1 MPRTT
6 ELLLPDAAGIAR
18 AVALL
23 RAGELVAI
31 PTETVYGLAGDAA
44 NDRAVAAI
52 FAAKDRPRFNPL
64 IVHLAEVG
72 QASAM
77 AEFSPLAGALAAAF
91 WPGPLT
97 LVLPLRPGAPVS
109 PLVTAGLPTV
119 ALRLPA
125 HPLAR
130 AVLDAFGGGL
140 AAPSANPSG
149 RISPVSAAHV
159 MAGLGGRIAA
169 VLDGGDCA
177 VGLESTILDVTGAVP
192 VLLREGGLAVER
204 IEQRLGV
211 GVATRG
217 GGARPSSPGQLAVHY
232 APRGSV
238 RLAATAAR
246 PGEVWIGFGPEAR
259 GDAGLNLSPTADL
272 TEAAARLF
280 HLLHEADARAGPA
293 GRIAVAPIPETGLGR
308 AINDRLRRAAAPRGR
323 SSPGSPREGLEE
335 G

>member
-1 MPRTT
+1 MPTARPAPT
-6 ELLLPDAAGIAR
+6 ELLPPDAAGIAR

-23 RAGELVAI
+23 RLGELVAI

-64 IVHLAEVG
+64 IVHLAELAQVT
-72 QASAM
+72 ALARM
-77 AEFSPLAGALAAAF
+77 TPLAEALAAAF
-91 WPGPLT
+91 WPGPMT
-97 LVLPLRPGAPVS
+97 LVLPLAPGARIS
-109 PLVTAGLPTV
+109 PLGTCGLDTV

-130 AVLDAFGGGL
+130 AVLEGFGGGL

-177 VGLESTILDVTGAVP
+177 VGLESTILDATGDTP
-192 VLLREGGLAVER
+192 LLLRSGGLAVEK
-204 IEQRLGV
+204 IEAELGV
-211 GVATRG
+211 TVETAAAGP
-217 GGARPSSPGQLAVHY
+217 RPSSPGQLALHY
-232 APRGSV
+232 APRGTV
-238 RLAATAAR
+238 RLDATAAE
-246 PGEVWIGFGPEAR
+246 PGEVWIGFGRDRP
-259 GDAGLNLSPTADL
+259 GDAGLNLSIAGDP

-280 HLLHEADARAGPA
+280 HLLHEADRRAGA
-293 GRIAVAPIPETGLGR
+293 SGRIAVAPIPEAGLGR
-308 AINDRLRRAAAPRGR
+308 AINDRLRRAAAPR
-323 SSPGSPREGLEE
+323 PAPRAALRG
-335 G
+335 